1 MISTINL
8 VQPQTLNNMQTHE
21 DVYHCI
27 V

>member
-21 DVYHCI
+21 AVYHCI